1 MSGTQPSLI
10 GAITDAT
17 STSRPKT
24 CAAGR
29 KSRTEHSPVRKS
41 GLSRSTTLPHSA
53 KKLRCVSTQPLG
65 RPVVPEV

>member
-1 MSGTQPSLI
+1 MSGTQPSRI

-29 KSRTEHSPVRKS
+29 NSSTEHSPVRKR
-41 GLSRSTTLPHSA
+41 GFSRSTTLPHSA
-53 KKLRCVSTQPLG
+53 KKARWVRTQPLG

>member
-10 GAITDAT
+10 GAITEAT

-24 CAAGR
+24 WAAGR
-29 KSRTEHSPVRKS
+29 KSSTEHSPVRKR

-53 KKLRCVSTQPLG
+53 KKARWVSTQPLG